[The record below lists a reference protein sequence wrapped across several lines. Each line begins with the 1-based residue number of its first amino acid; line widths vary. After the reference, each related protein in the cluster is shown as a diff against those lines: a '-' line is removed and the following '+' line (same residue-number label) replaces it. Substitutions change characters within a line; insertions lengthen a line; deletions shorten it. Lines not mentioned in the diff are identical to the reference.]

1 MRNKRN
7 YTLQFNEGGIRE
19 DSSSDHYQAHFLL
32 NFHFLVVADKK
43 FFFVT
48 GENTG
53 FSKRIG
59 SVHPLSESLFPLSP
73 PEERLAGV
81 STALLSIDIR
91 N

>member
-19 DSSSDHYQAHFLL
+19 DSSSDRYQAHFLL

-43 FFFVT
+43 IFFVT

-53 FSKRIG
+53 FSKRILAA
-59 SVHPLSESLFPLSP
+59 VQRPTT
-73 PEERLAGV
+73 ERLVGD
-81 STALLSIDIR
+81 S
-91 N
+91 NCG

>member
-43 FFFVT
+43 KIFVT

-53 FSKRIG
+53 FSNACMCGAVDLIII
-59 SVHPLSESLFPLSP
+59 
-73 PEERLAGV
+73 RLAYC
-81 STALLSIDIR
+81 INCI
-91 N
+91 